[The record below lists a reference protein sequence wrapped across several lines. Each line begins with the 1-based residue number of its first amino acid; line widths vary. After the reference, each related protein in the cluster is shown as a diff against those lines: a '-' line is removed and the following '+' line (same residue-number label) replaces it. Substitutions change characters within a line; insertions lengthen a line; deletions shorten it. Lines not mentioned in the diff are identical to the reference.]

1 MVREFYANL
10 VGMREDN
17 TVFIRG
23 VWVPFGAQKI
33 NEVFKMKDLK
43 HGSKFKKMMEN
54 PNNGKILNLLTAGRG
69 KWEATKKDSHHSI
82 RRGSLTEE
90 AKVWFYFL
98 SSVIVPKKHLS
109 SVKEQ
114 EAMILY
120 ALLKGYKINIGS
132 LIEES
137 IKSYHASN
145 KRGLIPHPATI
156 TRLCILAGVKGVWEE
171 EGKCPRVSPLTLTGV
186 TRGPK
191 GKKQKEVVAAGTEAE
206 QEVNEENQG
215 REIEEVSDNT
225 IQEMT
230 EEEPARVSLIIH
242 SFLEIQEQLPS
253 QVEGSRGRKDNIE
266 IMEMLRSMKR
276 EMKEREQKWER
287 QQQIIEDFLESAAR
301 KKERMWEQNWKL
313 REEEWKEE
321 Q

>member
-17 TVFIRG
+17 TVFVRG

-43 HGSKFKKMMEN
+43 HGSKFKKMMEK
-54 PNNGKILNLLTAGRG
+54 PNHGKILHLLTAGRG
-69 KWEATKKDSHHSI
+69 KWEATKKDPHHSI
-82 RRGSLTEE
+82 NRGSRTEE

-98 SSVIVPKKHLS
+98 SSIIVPTKHLS

-137 IKSYHASN
+137 IKGYHASN
-145 KRGLIPHPATI
+145 KRGLIPHPTTI

-171 EGKCPRVSPLTLTGV
+171 EEKCPRVSPLTLTKV

-191 GKKQKEVVAAGTEAE
+191 GKKQKEVVAADTEAE

-225 IQEMT
+225 IPEMT
-230 EEEPARVSLIIH
+230 EEEPARVSPIIH
-242 SFLEIQEQLPS
+242 SFPEIQEQLPS
-253 QVEGSRGRKDNIE
+253 QAEGSRGRKDNIE
-266 IMEMLRSMKR
+266 L
-276 EMKEREQKWER
+276 
-287 QQQIIEDFLESAAR
+287 
-301 KKERMWEQNWKL
+301 WKCSD
-313 REEEWKEE
+313 